1 MSDKRLQFDDKFD
14 GLLSKR
20 LKQKK
25 IYVRPDFSGDVMR
38 KLQILEERRLLA
50 KVVLQERL
58 ALAGCI
64 VLAAAVLFLVI
75 VFSSDLVGGMSTAFS
90 SAREFS
96 GYAGTGLVESIKTQ
110 WELWVTS
117 IAAIMLAGYGFYNVR
132 VFARQ

>member
-1 MSDKRLQFDDKFD
+1 MSDKRLQFEDKFD

-25 IYVRPDFSGDVMR
+25 ISVRPGFSGEVVR
-38 KLQILEERRLLA
+38 KLQIMEERRLLA

-64 VLAAAVLFLVI
+64 VLTAAVLFIVI
-75 VFSSDLVGGMSTAFS
+75 AFGSDLVGGMSAVFS